1 VLFALSKFVSNRT
14 LTLVPYTLIGVAVFL
29 LCARGLRLL
38 TEEDK
43 RYLEHFMPKDLGR
56 LMRHLF

>member
-1 VLFALSKFVSNRT
+1 MSSC
-14 LTLVPYTLIGVAVFL
+14 LIGVAVLL

-43 RYLEHFMPKDLGR
+43 QYLEHFVPQSVGR
-56 LMRHLF
+56 VVRQLL